1 MKIKML
7 KDKAGT
13 ANAIGS
19 ICITY
24 EAGATYEMND
34 VWAKN
39 LADKYIANGDA
50 EEIKDIEKKVV
61 KPTQT
66 KVEKKET
73 KKKSKLKLR
82 IED

>member
-19 ICITY
+19 VSITY
-24 EAGATYEMND
+24 EAGVTYEMND
-34 VWAKN
+34 DWAKN

-50 EEIKDIEKKVV
+50 EEIKAI
-61 KPTQT
+61 
-66 KVEKKET
+66 
-73 KKKSKLKLR
+73 
-82 IED
+82 

>member
-1 MKIKML
+1 ML

-19 ICITY
+19 VSITY
-24 EAGATYEMND
+24 EAGVTYEMND
-34 VWAKN
+34 DWAKN

-50 EEIKDIEKKVV
+50 EEIKAIEKKIV

-66 KVEKKET
+66 KVQKKEVKT
-73 KKKSKLKLR
+73 KITSDK
-82 IED
+82 D

>member
-19 ICITY
+19 VSITY
-24 EAGATYEMND
+24 EAGVTYEMND
-34 VWAKN
+34 DWAKN

-50 EEIKDIEKKVV
+50 EEIKAIEKKIV

-66 KVEKKET
+66 KVQKKEVKT
-73 KKKSKLKLR
+73 KITSDK
-82 IED
+82 D